1 MRTGGAG
8 PLAPGPHLPASGVP
22 YAPRTVSPQ
31 VLAGWWL
38 VSTDVYADI
47 WTAHPPNMAM
57 CVCESDHGAQGGEG
71 VLFGDLVNYSHP
83 SDNPSACAACT
94 ARGGRPSCPSDADAS
109 TMAIS
114 FAIYCERD
122 WLLGLPP
129 SFDMAGVFFGGLAGG
144 GIADRFGRRRTYLVS
159 LSLFALLYC
168 LSPFAPSFA
177 AYCVLKFGIGLA
189 GSAGNVAAFTL
200 ASELVGPR
208 LRTPLTVEL
217 WAYLFSVMAVGTAAA
232 AWAMQA
238 LSWKVYV
245 LAMAL
250 PSVLLL
256 AVSLPLLPRSPHRLQ
271 RMEKPRQLRATLLRL
286 LGRRDPQR
294 ATVEA
299 WSCDHAAAEGRGG
312 TSSGLQGGRSRW
324 DRAQIE
330 HELQIRSVRDAELRG
345 RGGASSAGTEIERS
359 SQQASSPQPSP
370 SASPPPSP
378 APGEALDTAT
388 SSTASATE
396 GGEELRLR
404 RELQQANQR
413 LATATAAA
421 TAGGQSALRRLLA
434 EPRRRR
440 VLLAQ
445 MYIWAAV
452 ALSYYGLS
460 FNSAKLSDSPHLDF
474 MLSAGTEVFATC
486 ACARAMD
493 SPRLGRRASLTAMML
508 TLSISL
514 GLSTAFMPL
523 ARWLSLAGKFAATG
537 AFNLIYIQTAELFPT
552 AVRTTALGLCSA
564 AARIGSIIAPPLGR
578 YAGPRVCMALIS
590 GTSAVAALLCWC
602 VVPETLGKGLA
613 DEQAGQAEDAG
624 IHAARGSRSS
634 SATTEDESD

>member
-1 MRTGGAG
+1 
-8 PLAPGPHLPASGVP
+8 
-22 YAPRTVSPQ
+22 
-31 VLAGWWL
+31 
-38 VSTDVYADI
+38 
-47 WTAHPPNMAM
+47 
-57 CVCESDHGAQGGEG
+57 
-71 VLFGDLVNYSHP
+71 
-83 SDNPSACAACT
+83 
-94 ARGGRPSCPSDADAS
+94 
-109 TMAIS
+109 
-114 FAIYCERD
+114 
-122 WLLGLPP
+122 
-129 SFDMAGVFFGGLAGG
+129 
-144 GIADRFGRRRTYLVS
+144 
-159 LSLFALLYC
+159 
-168 LSPFAPSFA
+168 
-177 AYCVLKFGIGLA
+177 
-189 GSAGNVAAFTL
+189 
-200 ASELVGPR
+200 
-208 LRTPLTVEL
+208 
-217 WAYLFSVMAVGTAAA
+217 
-232 AWAMQA
+232 MQA
-238 LSWKVYV
+238 LSWKTYV

-312 TSSGLQGGRSRW
+312 SSSGLQGGRSRW

-330 HELQIRSVRDAELRG
+330 QELSFNRG
-345 RGGASSAGTEIERS
+345 RGGASPAGVELS
-359 SQQASSPQPSP
+359 SQQPSSPQPSP

-388 SSTASATE
+388 SSTAPATE

-508 TLSISL
+508 TLSIFL

-590 GTSAVAALLCWC
+590 VTSAVAALLCWC